1 MVTGIL
7 LILQRM
13 GHIQVEEPILITV
26 MFIVAG
32 TVQLAIL
39 FTSVEDPYKMVEKLL
54 AAILFDF
61 PEEATKKANKKKT
74 E

>member
-61 PEEATKKANKKKT
+61 PEESTKKAKKKKT

>member
-13 GHIQVEEPILITV
+13 GYIQVEEPILITV

>member
-26 MFIVAG
+26 IFIVAG